1 MLFQTRHWSHALG
14 RVWKGKIC
22 LENANKTPA
31 PPSQNL
37 SQHLLSYSSSSPSN
51 KAQDP
56 FPGKLPSNW
65 LQLKATFWISE
76 SRRAQERVWICVCVC
91 VCVVREHPVG
101 GTLVTADRVFSPAI
115 SVSSSSHADVRL
127 LSVCRETSTGQKR
140 FLSICTSMFFDTQ
153 RIHLDAGSPSDLHS
167 FTKLC
172 LTRSHI
178 HPSMQTAMKLYKMSL
193 AKSK

>member
-91 VCVVREHPVG
+91 RSGASSRWHFGYSRQGFLPRHLRLIIVSCRCAASLRLQRNVHRPKALSLHLYVNVFWHP
-101 GTLVTADRVFSPAI
+101 TNPSRRWQSFRPTQFHKALSHTFSH
-115 SVSSSSHADVRL
+115 SSIHANSH
-127 LSVCRETSTGQKR
+127 ETVQDE
-140 FLSICTSMFFDTQ
+140 F
-153 RIHLDAGSPSDLHS
+153 
-167 FTKLC
+167 
-172 LTRSHI
+172 
-178 HPSMQTAMKLYKMSL
+178 
-193 AKSK
+193 SKI